1 MAKLDIASVSYDS
14 LYTKASQALASG
26 DFKAAREDLYEAS
39 RVLYRLAQLSKSP
52 LKERILERSEKLS
65 LMADCIILTDKT
77 LSESKEGVS
86 ATANQGNQ
94 TSQEGGNSFFPCERP
109 TVTMEDIAGEE
120 EVKRQID
127 DQLVKP
133 RENPELYARF
143 KKTLGSGIL
152 LYGLPGTGKTMMA
165 KAIANELNGAFFSV
179 KCSDILSKW
188 VGESEQNIKTL
199 FATARSYP
207 VSVIFFDEF
216 EAIGASREE
225 TDKTQKDIVPEI
237 LAQMQGFESYE
248 NTCICIAATNRP
260 WMIDSAFLRPGRFG
274 THYRVDLPSK
284 EARLQLFRMKLKEL
298 PVSPE
303 LDFDHLAEITEG
315 YNCADIADGF
325 VEKMKQNAIDRSLD
339 SGVES
344 SIDETDVEAAEKA
357 VKSTVSES
365 DIEQLKRFEAGQ
377 MDKNL
382 TGFAPEEKPS
392 VTMADVAG
400 LDNVKKAITEQIIR
414 PHQNPELYAKFNKT
428 IASGILLYGLPGTGK
443 TMVAKAIAN
452 EIDAAFF
459 SVKCSDILSKW
470 VGGSEQNVKNL
481 FDSARKY
488 KTAIIFFDEFEAIGS
503 KREDDD
509 ASTKALVP
517 EILAQMQGFKTSK
530 NELLVMAATNRPW
543 MIDSAFLRPGR
554 FGIHIRVD
562 LPDEAARLAI
572 FQNKLK
578 AIPCSKDLDLQQAVK
593 LTAGYNAADV
603 SDGFIEKMKSL
614 AIERALSGGGEELIT
629 NADIL
634 EAAKEVKSTVSS
646 EDVEAMKRYEEGD
659 HLS

>member
-1 MAKLDIASVSYDS
+1 MAKLDIASISYDA
-14 LYTKASQALASG
+14 LYEKANQAIASG
-26 DFKAAREDLYEAS
+26 DFKSAREDLYEAS
-39 RVLYRLAQLSKSP
+39 RVLYRLAQLAKAP
-52 LKERILERSEKLS
+52 LKERCLQRSEKLS

-77 LSESKEGVS
+77 LSQSEQAK
-86 ATANQGNQ
+86 N
-94 TSQEGGNSFFPCERP
+94 SQQNGTQNDQDSNSFFPCERP
-109 TVTMEDIAGEE
+109 TVTMDDIAGEE
-120 EVKRQID
+120 DVKRQIN

-188 VGESEQNIKTL
+188 LGESEQNIKNL
-199 FATARSYP
+199 FATARQYP
-207 VSVIFFDEF
+207 ISVIFFDEF
-216 EAIGASREE
+216 EAIGASRED

-274 THYRVDLPSK
+274 THYRVDLPNK
-284 EARLQLFRMKLKEL
+284 EARLQLFKMKLRDL
-298 PVSPE
+298 PISPE
-303 LDFDHLAEITEG
+303 LDFDHLADITEG

-325 VEKMKQNAIDRSLD
+325 VEKMKQCAIDRSLEK
-339 SGVES
+339 GQES
-344 SIDETDVEAAEKA
+344 PIDESDVEEAEETI
-357 VKSTVSES
+357 KSTVAES
-365 DIEQLKRFEAGQ
+365 DVENIKRFEAGQ

-382 TGFAPEEKPS
+382 TGFAPEEKPN

-400 LDNVKKAITEQIIR
+400 LDDVKKEIDEQIIR
-414 PHQNPELYAKFNKT
+414 PHQNPELYAKFNKSMGT
-428 IASGILLYGLPGTGK
+428 GILLYGLPGTGK

-452 EIDAAFF
+452 ELDAAFF

-481 FDSARKY
+481 FDSAHKY

-503 KREDDD
+503 KREDEDS
-509 ASTKALVP
+509 ASKALVP

-530 NELLVMAATNRPW
+530 NELLVLAATNRPW

-554 FGIHIRVD
+554 FGIHIKVD
-562 LPDEAARLAI
+562 LPNEAARMAI
-572 FQNKLK
+572 FKNKLGK
-578 AIPCSKDLDLQQAVK
+578 VPCASDLNLQHAVE
-593 LTAGYNAADV
+593 LTKGYNAADV
-603 SDGFIEKMKSL
+603 SDGYIEKLKSL
-614 AIERALSGGGEELIT
+614 AIERALAQGGDELIC
-629 NADIL
+629 NADL
-634 EAAKEVKSTVSS
+634 DKAAELVKSSVSP
-646 EDVEAMKRYEEGD
+646 EDVENLKRYEEGD
-659 HLS
+659 YRS